1 MSDDLR
7 NTTAPF
13 SPPTQ
18 QAQSVLKASAPKASK
33 KTDQHPAASLDDN
46 SQPSGSRERNAA
58 RHHASED
65 KGADEHDKATPRDLR
80 RVPAERDVY
89 SVSAFCARHSISRD
103 KFYELQREG
112 LAPDT
117 IRIGNRQLVTRESAK
132 RWRAAQ
138 ERAERE
144 RKQTKDRNEL
154 GPSRR
159 QTARPFSVSTAA
171 KHEERRCRK
180 PSRTVRRP
188 RT

>member
-7 NTTAPF
+7 DTTAPF

-18 QAQSVLKASAPKASK
+18 QAQLVLPKASARKASK
-33 KTDQHPAASLDDN
+33 KTDQHPAGSLDDN

-65 KGADEHDKATPRDLR
+65 KDADEHDKATPRDLR
-80 RVPAERDVY
+80 PVPAERDVY
-89 SVSAFCARHSISRD
+89 SVSAFCTRHSISRD

-112 LAPDT
+112 QAPET

-144 RKQTKDRNEL
+144 RKQAKD
-154 GPSRR
+154 
-159 QTARPFSVSTAA
+159 
-171 KHEERRCRK
+171 
-180 PSRTVRRP
+180 
-188 RT
+188 